1 MPDPPGPPPHPPNAP
16 WAGDVLRDESL
27 NTETRET
34 VTGGTVN
41 PPAWSAQASQARLDH
56 EKSMQK
62 AFFFFFL

>member
-56 EKSMQK
+56 EKSM
-62 AFFFFFL
+62 